1 MMIYFVLYKSR
12 QLDPI
17 PIIFFSYNTTLH
29 WKLYTHYFYEILNK
43 TDLII

>member
-17 PIIFFSYNTTLH
+17 PITFFSYTTLH